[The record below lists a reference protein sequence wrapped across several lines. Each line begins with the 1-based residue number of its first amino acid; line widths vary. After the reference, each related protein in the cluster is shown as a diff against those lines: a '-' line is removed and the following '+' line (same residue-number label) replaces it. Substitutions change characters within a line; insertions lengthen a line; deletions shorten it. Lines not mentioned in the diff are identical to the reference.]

1 MQPPHATK
9 AGAQAEAMPSSVA
22 PANIPPPTAA
32 SLNTLGEGGEEP
44 SGDRSTFQPPGL
56 ATGDAPAHGG
66 ANQSARPQTS
76 ADRAAPPHPSPEA
89 NASPKPQADIAAAA
103 KPIPDTNA
111 EPKSGAE
118 ASIRPQSHPDAGAA
132 VKSADM
138 AMQNLGLTAA
148 ASQTPAANL
157 ATNATPP
164 QATAS
169 AQAPA
174 APVPLAGLAVE
185 IATAAHAGK
194 RRFEIR
200 LDPPELGRID
210 VRLDVDR
217 DGNVTSRMTVER
229 AETLDLL
236 KRDAAQLERAL
247 HQAGLKT
254 SDQALEFSLR
264 QQAFAR
270 EDNVTQNAA
279 RLIVSEDQSAPLD
292 AARQGYGHPLGLGGG
307 LDIRV

>member
-1 MQPPHATK
+1 M
-9 AGAQAEAMPSSVA
+9 
-22 PANIPPPTAA
+22 
-32 SLNTLGEGGEEP
+32 
-44 SGDRSTFQPPGL
+44 
-56 ATGDAPAHGG
+56 
-66 ANQSARPQTS
+66 S
-76 ADRAAPPHPSPEA
+76 ADLAAPPHPSPEA
-89 NASPKPQADIAAAA
+89 DATPKPQADIAAAA
-103 KPIPDTNA
+103 KPIADTNA
-111 EPKSGAE
+111 QPKSGAE
-118 ASIRPQSHPDAGAA
+118 AGIRPQSHSDAGAA
-132 VKSADM
+132 VKSVDT

-148 ASQTPAANL
+148 ASQIPAANL
-157 ATNATPP
+157 ATNAAPAQT
-164 QATAS
+164 TAS
-169 AQAPA
+169 AQVSA

-185 IATAAHAGK
+185 IANAAHAGK

-279 RLIVSEDQSAPLD
+279 RLIVSEDESAPLD
-292 AARQGYGHPLGLGGG
+292 AARQGYGHLLGVGGG